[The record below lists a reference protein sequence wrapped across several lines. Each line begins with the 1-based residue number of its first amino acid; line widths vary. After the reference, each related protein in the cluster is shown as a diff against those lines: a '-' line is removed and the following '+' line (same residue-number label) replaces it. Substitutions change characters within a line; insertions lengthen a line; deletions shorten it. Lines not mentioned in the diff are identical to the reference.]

1 MSEKEAQNE
10 KQEKIIEQHKE
21 ARVIR
26 RIVLVITLVL
36 LIVIAGVIGGG
47 YVYIK
52 SALQPVEPENEET
65 VNITIPIGSSSTA
78 IANILEENG
87 LIKDA
92 KIFRYYIKFKNESG
106 FQAGDYELS
115 PSMTFQELI
124 DSIKTGVVIQDV
136 VFKITIPEGKQLTQ
150 IGKIIAEKTNYSED
164 EVMAKLTDKE
174 YIATLQSHYPDLLTE
189 EILGENIK
197 YPLEGYLFPATYDF
211 YKEDPSIEDIVEKM
225 LAKTQEVL
233 LNYDAEIAGLG
244 MSAHTVLTMAS
255 LIEEEAT
262 AKTDREQISSVFYNR
277 MDIGMPL
284 QTDPTVLYALGKH
297 KDRVLYEDLEVNSPY
312 NTYMHAGLP
321 PGPIANAGEMSIIAA
336 LNPASTDYL
345 YFLAAPSGDV
355 FYAKTLEEHNALKAQ
370 YITND

>member
-1 MSEKEAQNE
+1 MSEKETRNE

-21 ARVIR
+21 AKIVR
-26 RIVLVITLVL
+26 RIVLVITLIL

-52 SALQPVEPENEET
+52 SALQPVDPENKET

-115 PSMTFQELI
+115 QSMTFQELI

-136 VFKITIPEGKQLTQ
+136 VFKVTIPEGKQLTQ

-174 YIATLQSHYPDLLTE
+174 YIATLQSRYPDLLTE

-297 KDRVLYEDLEVNSPY
+297 KERVLYEDLEVNSPY

>member
-1 MSEKEAQNE
+1 MSEKETRNE

-21 ARVIR
+21 AKIVR
-26 RIVLVITLVL
+26 RIVLVITLIL

-52 SALQPVEPENEET
+52 SALQPVDPENKET

-115 PSMTFQELI
+115 QSMTFQELI

-136 VFKITIPEGKQLTQ
+136 VFKVTIPEGKQLSQ

-174 YIATLQSHYPDLLTE
+174 YIATLQSRYPDLLTE

-233 LNYDAEIAGLG
+233 LTYDAEIAGLG

-297 KDRVLYEDLEVNSPY
+297 KERVLYEDLEVNSPY